1 MMLTKADEKW
11 ERLVLDLGVVVVLK
25 DYPYTLPTQ
34 TLLLQSPAVTPP
46 LRGALPPTQAPG
58 LFQPPRSTRSASEL
72 PPRPMVEPFLFS

>member
-34 TLLLQSPAVTPP
+34 TLLLQSPAGTPP
-46 LRGALPPTQAPG
+46 LRGALPHSPSPWSS
-58 LFQPPRSTRSASEL
+58 PASEIHKVSFRASTL
-72 PPRPMVEPFLFS
+72 SHG